1 MREIRPSGLEG
12 GGAVT
17 PLCLPLSF
25 ARAATTLNRYRLSS
39 LPVCRTFQSGGR
51 KTGDSKVARTR
62 RLESLRYEPVP
73 VRGPNAFQKEMEAL
87 HEPQGAAGILPAEDS
102 ERSSADETSAAPCW
116 RHGSTCSRFIVLMH
130 A

>member
-1 MREIRPSGLEG
+1 MWG
-12 GGAVT
+12 
-17 PLCLPLSF
+17 
-25 ARAATTLNRYRLSS
+25 RLSS
-39 LPVCRTFQSGGR
+39 LPVYRTFQSGGP

-130 A
+130 AKKQKEASMRVFQYGEKNLLTEI